1 MGGPGEVGVK
11 VSLVVWLLFL
21 LSYSGGK
28 VNLKI
33 FKEGGLRLGRVKVTW
48 NVDRGL
54 NSKQRCSQ
62 MVEPAFLM
70 WIS

>member
-1 MGGPGEVGVK
+1 M
-11 VSLVVWLLFL
+11 VWLLFM
-21 LSYSGGK
+21 LSYPGVK

-33 FKEGGLRLGRVKVTW
+33 FKEGGLRLGWVKVTW
-48 NVDRGL
+48 IVDRGL